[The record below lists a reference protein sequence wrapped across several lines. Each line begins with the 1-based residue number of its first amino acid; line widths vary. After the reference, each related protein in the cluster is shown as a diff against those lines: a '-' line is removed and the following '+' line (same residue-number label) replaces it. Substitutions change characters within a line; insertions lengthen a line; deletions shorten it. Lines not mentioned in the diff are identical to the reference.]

1 MNLVGKIFVFL
12 IFCMSVVFMSFA
24 VMIYATHKNW
34 RQEVLRTEIGPR
46 GEKIGWKKQ
55 LEDAQQKNVE
65 LQSQKNE
72 LQGEIATQEAA
83 KRQEIAKLE
92 AELNELNTQN
102 ESLEETYNA
111 NVKELSDL
119 LTKVKDQQDILDS
132 LREEN
137 GQMRGDI
144 KETRG
149 VIDRQLEEYMTLT
162 EKLHQSEGERR
173 RLEERRGQLLQ
184 ELTLA
189 ERVLKANDLTKH
201 TPIEGTPP
209 PIDGVITAVKRMKDK
224 IFVEVTVGSDDG
236 IRQGNTMEVYRGGRY
251 LGQIQIVRTTPD
263 KSVGRVDRS
272 RQQGEIRAKDRVET
286 RRNLKFSADLS
297 SSGS

>member
-34 RQEVLRTEIGPR
+34 RDEVLREEAGGP
-46 GEKIGWKKQ
+46 GGKIGWKKQ
-55 LEDAQQKNVE
+55 LEDETQKNVF
-65 LQSQKNE
+65 LQSQKKD
-72 LQGEIATQEAA
+72 LQGEIATQKAA
-83 KRQEIAKLE
+83 KRQEVAKLE
-92 AELNELNTQN
+92 AELNELMLQN
-102 ESLEETYNA
+102 DSLKDTYNA
-111 NVKELSDL
+111 RAKELSDL
-119 LTKVKDQQDILDS
+119 LTKVKDQHDILDS

-149 VIDRQLEEYMTLT
+149 VIDKQLEKYLILT
-162 EKLHQSEGERR
+162 EKLHQSEGEQR
-173 RLEERRGQLLQ
+173 RLEERRQQLLQ

-189 ERVLKANDLTKH
+189 ESVLKANSLTKH
-201 TPIEGTPP
+201 TPIEDTPP

-251 LGQIQIVRTTPD
+251 LGQIEIVRTTPD

-297 SSGS
+297 SSSS

>member
-34 RQEVLRTEIGPR
+34 REEVLRTEIGPR

-83 KRQEIAKLE
+83 KRQEMAKLE
-92 AELNELNTQN
+92 SELNELLTQN
-102 ESLEETYNA
+102 DSLNKTYNA
-111 NVKELSDL
+111 RVKELNEL

-137 GQMRGDI
+137 GQMRLDI
-144 KETRG
+144 K
-149 VIDRQLEEYMTLT
+149 
-162 EKLHQSEGERR
+162 
-173 RLEERRGQLLQ
+173 
-184 ELTLA
+184 
-189 ERVLKANDLTKH
+189 
-201 TPIEGTPP
+201 
-209 PIDGVITAVKRMKDK
+209 
-224 IFVEVTVGSDDG
+224 
-236 IRQGNTMEVYRGGRY
+236 
-251 LGQIQIVRTTPD
+251 
-263 KSVGRVDRS
+263 
-272 RQQGEIRAKDRVET
+272 
-286 RRNLKFSADLS
+286 
-297 SSGS
+297 

>member
-1 MNLVGKIFVFL
+1 MNLVGKIFIFL

-34 RQEVLRTEIGPR
+34 RDEVLRENPGGP
-46 GEKIGWKKQ
+46 GGKIGWKKQ
-55 LEDAQQKNVE
+55 LEDEKQKNVE
-65 LQSQKNE
+65 LQSQKKD

-92 AELNELNTQN
+92 AELNELMLQN
-102 ESLEETYNA
+102 DSLKDTYNA
-111 NVKELSDL
+111 RAKELSDL
-119 LTKVKDQQDILDS
+119 LTKVKDQHDILDS

-149 VIDRQLEEYMTLT
+149 VIDKQLEKYLILT
-162 EKLHQSEGERR
+162 EKLHQSEGEQR
-173 RLEERRGQLLQ
+173 RLEERRQQLLQ

-189 ERVLKANDLTKH
+189 ESVLKANSLTKH
-201 TPIEGTPP
+201 TPIEDTPP

-236 IRQGNTMEVYRGGRY
+236 IRQGNTMEVFRGGRY
-251 LGQIQIVRTTPD
+251 LGQIEIVRTTPD

-297 SSGS
+297 TSSS